1 MSITFFRKFLGT
13 EDPAGL
19 LGKKELSFSLWCYG
33 LLGMNQEEKHSGLRM
48 PIRYFP
54 KLIY

>member
-19 LGKKELSFSLWCYG
+19 RGKKELSFSLRCYG
-33 LLGMNQEEKHSGLRM
+33 LSIKRQDG
-48 PIRYFP
+48 YTA
-54 KLIY
+54 